1 LPKFPN
7 PPPVDRLVELGADE
21 RVVPDGTAL
30 FRVYFRGG
38 DHPGTWSRFRYFGP
52 LASGRF
58 DHHLGPP
65 HPQSRGI
72 LYVAWHPRTCL
83 AEVFQAK
90 RRIDVLSRSPL
101 LVGFQVV
108 RSIPLL
114 DLTGH
119 WPTRAGASTAI
130 TSGPRSRAQAWA
142 RHIYDAYPRIGGVFY
157 GSSMDGGS
165 PCAALFERALDALPV
180 LPRQHRALV
189 DPLLRPLLQ
198 RAAFQLNYD
207 LL

>member
-1 LPKFPN
+1 M
-7 PPPVDRLVELGADE
+7 ELGADE

-38 DHPGTWSRFRYFGP
+38 DHPATWNSFRSFGP
-52 LASGRF
+52 VASGRF
-58 DHHLGPP
+58 DHHLGRP
-65 HPQSRGI
+65 HLQGREI

-90 RRIDVLSRSPL
+90 RRIDVLSRAPL

-108 RSIPLL
+108 RAMLLL
-114 DLTGH
+114 DLTGL

-130 TSGPRSRAQAWA
+130 SSGPRSRAQTWA
-142 RHIYDAYPRIGGVFY
+142 QRIYEAYPSIDGIFY
-157 GSSMDGGS
+157 GSSMDGNS
-165 PCAALFERALDALPV
+165 PCAALFERANDALPAF
-180 LPRQHRALV
+180 PRAHRALV

-198 RAAFQLNYD
+198 RAALQLNYD